1 MAKRKPKRPPN
12 KPHHDM
18 AEALAYG
25 QLFGDSAASEK
36 FSISIRTIQRRRSEI
51 AKGQKPELA
60 AIVAQNAKIATMRSR
75 DLLTDTYEAALKAL
89 AERIAARDKC
99 DRMKDYN
106 LIGAIG
112 ILGSQKMT
120 RDMVMSE
127 DVVVEGYDA
136 DNEPP
141 PGYRGSEAAAQAP
154 GRDPGAPPS
163 GTGSPV
169 H

>member
-1 MAKRKPKRPPN
+1 
-12 KPHHDM
+12 M

-36 FSISIRTIQRRRSEI
+36 FGISIRTIQRRRSEI

-75 DLLTDTYEAALKAL
+75 DLLTETYEAALKAL
-89 AERIAARDKC
+89 AERIAARDKS

-120 RDMVMSE
+120 RDMVEGESIT
-127 DVVVEGYDA
+127 VSGYDA
-136 DNEPP
+136 DEQPNAGDRGGPP
-141 PGYRGSEAAAQAP
+141 SDQTE
-154 GRDPGAPPS
+154 GRDPGAQAGGPS
-163 GTGSPV
+163 SPV